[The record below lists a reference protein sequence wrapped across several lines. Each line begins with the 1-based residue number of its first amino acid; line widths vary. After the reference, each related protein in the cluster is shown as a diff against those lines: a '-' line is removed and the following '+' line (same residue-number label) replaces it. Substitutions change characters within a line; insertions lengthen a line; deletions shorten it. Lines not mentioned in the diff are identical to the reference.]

1 MSYNITSSDSN
12 SFEYLFTLLLLLLDI
27 RYMLKLK

>member
-1 MSYNITSSDSN
+1 MSYNITSSDNN
-12 SFEYLFTLLLLLLDI
+12 SFEYLFSLLLLLDI